1 MFTVIVAA
9 LFIAALGAALCFF
22 GYRVFLVLLP
32 IIGFFAGFWLG
43 AEVVSI
49 IFGTGYLA
57 APFETDQ
64 AAFMARVA
72 HRPDVRI
79 RINMD
84 LRIVAS
90 GTHRQIES
98 EADRVLALAG
108 DRPNVC
114 LGTGALPY
122 ETDPNN
128 VRYLIDY
135 VERVTSNN

>member
-1 MFTVIVAA
+1 MLET
-9 LFIAALGAALCFF
+9 
-22 GYRVFLVLLP
+22 
-32 IIGFFAGFWLG
+32 
-43 AEVVSI
+43 
-49 IFGTGYLA
+49 GTGYLV

-64 AAFMARVA
+64 AAFLAGVA

-84 LRIVAS
+84 LRIIAS
-90 GTHRQIES
+90 GTHQQIDA

-122 ETDPNN
+122 ETDPEN
-128 VRYLIDY
+128 VRYLMDY
-135 VERVTSNN
+135 VTRVTSKI